1 MLLPMLGK
9 PTRETEIREWNSLL
23 TPARWRRTC
32 ALPELGLMTTP
43 GTTP

>member
-1 MLLPMLGK
+1 MLLPMLEE
-9 PTRETEIREWNSLL
+9 PTRGSETREQNCSL
-23 TPARWRRTC
+23 TSARWRRTC